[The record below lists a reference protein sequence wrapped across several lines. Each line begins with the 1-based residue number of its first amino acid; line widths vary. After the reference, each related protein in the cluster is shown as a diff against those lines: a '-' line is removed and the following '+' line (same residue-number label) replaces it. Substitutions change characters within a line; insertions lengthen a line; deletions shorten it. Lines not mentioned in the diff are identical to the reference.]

1 MIALVYHIIISKI
14 NKQEIKIENKNL
26 FLKMYH
32 FLFENKYD
40 IHMKFYITFLLLQ
53 YFFETKSIAFVDH
66 C

>member
-1 MIALVYHIIISKI
+1 MITLVYHIIISKI
-14 NKQEIKIENKNL
+14 NKQEIKIL

-40 IHMKFYITFLLLQ
+40 IHMKFYVTFLLLQ